1 MITKKISLKNVLKLT
16 HLPIIE
22 VEVLNRHLSFII
34 DTGSTNSLLDAG
46 IASSLEEVMH
56 YTGKHKLQGIEGNAI
71 LSSQGSL
78 PLTFCGKEYQ
88 QTFCIMPL
96 QAPFEAIKNDTG
108 IEVHGILGTDFL
120 LANKWVVDFEEEAL
134 RVPTATTPFH

>member
-1 MITKKISLKNVLKLT
+1 MATNQISLKNVLKLT

-22 VEVLNRHLSFII
+22 VEVLNRHLFFII
-34 DTGSTNSLLDAG
+34 DTGSTNSLLDDR
-46 IASSLEEVMH
+46 IASSLEEVIH

-78 PLTFCGKEYQ
+78 PLTFCGKVYQ
-88 QTFCIMPL
+88 QTLCIMPL

-108 IEVHGILGTDFL
+108 IEVHGILGIDFL
-120 LANKWVVDFEEEAL
+120 LANKWVIDFEEEAL